1 MDAETNFWLI
11 WFFYLVAASLFY
23 SIFWIYIKLIPQ
35 KLLVLV
41 LRGIMSALIF
51 TPWFVNIQG
60 SVLAPALMIVA
71 LDLITI
77 GPDESARAGV
87 PLLLS
92 VFVTGVVSLGLYFSK
107 RKLER

>member
-1 MDAETNFWLI
+1 MGAETNFWVI

-23 SIFWIYIKLIPQ
+23 LLFWIYIKLIPQ
-35 KLLVLV
+35 KLLVFV
-41 LRGIMSALIF
+41 LRGIVSALIF

-60 SVLAPALMIVA
+60 SVMAPALMIVT

-77 GPDESARAGV
+77 GPLESARAGV

-92 VFVTGVVSLGLYFSK
+92 VFATGAVSIGLYFSK
-107 RKLER
+107 KKLER